1 MKRKLL
7 LVTLAA
13 ALMLTA
19 CGGNEKSD
27 STAET
32 TAATEAEATPEAE
45 AEDTG
50 AETGDTETETGDTE
64 TETED
69 TEAETEDTAAAA
81 EGEYVKGTSTET
93 GFESEWLGLRY
104 TAPEGMVMSTEEEL
118 NEVMGM
124 GQEMLSEDFSE
135 LQLEYA
141 KMASVYEM
149 MSKNEAGTT
158 NIIVTVE
165 KLPSSNFSV
174 EDYAEAIKTN
184 LKAVTTVVYTIADD
198 LETVSVGGSDF
209 TKITAQADYSG
220 VNMHQDYYVRVIGD
234 RAVSM
239 ALTYVDETASEAEA
253 IINAF
258 EAY

>member
-13 ALMLTA
+13 AVMLTA
-19 CGGNEKSD
+19 CGGKEKSD

-32 TAATEAEATPEAE
+32 TTVTEAEATPEAV

-50 AETGDTETETGDTE
+50 AETDDTEAETGDTE
-64 TETED
+64 
-69 TEAETEDTAAAA
+69 AETGDTAAA
-81 EGEYVKGTSTET
+81 GDYVKGTSTET

-184 LKAVTTVVYTIADD
+184 LKAVTTIAYTISDD

>member
-13 ALMLTA
+13 AVMLTA
-19 CGGNEKSD
+19 CGGKEKSD

-32 TAATEAEATPEAE
+32 TTTTEAEATPEAA

-50 AETGDTETETGDTE
+50 AETGDTETETEDAAADA
-64 TETED
+64 ED
-69 TEAETEDTAAAA
+69 TAAA

-141 KMASVYEM
+141 KMSSVYEM

-184 LKAVTTVVYTIADD
+184 LKAVTTITYTISDD

>member
-13 ALMLTA
+13 AVMLTA
-19 CGGNEKSD
+19 CGGKEKSD

-32 TAATEAEATPEAE
+32 TTTTEAEATPEAA

-50 AETGDTETETGDTE
+50 AETGDTEAETGDTE
-64 TETED
+64 AETGD
-69 TEAETEDTAAAA
+69 TEAETGDTAAA
-81 EGEYVKGTSTET
+81 GDYVKGTSTET

-141 KMASVYEM
+141 KMSSVYEM

-184 LKAVTTVVYTIADD
+184 LKAVTTIAYTISDD

>member
-13 ALMLTA
+13 AVMLTA
-19 CGGNEKSD
+19 CGGKEKSN

-32 TAATEAEATPEAE
+32 TTTTEAEATPEAA

-50 AETGDTETETGDTE
+50 AETGDTEAETGDTE
-64 TETED
+64 
-69 TEAETEDTAAAA
+69 AETGDTAAA
-81 EGEYVKGTSTET
+81 GDYVKGTSTET

-141 KMASVYEM
+141 KMSSVYEM

-184 LKAVTTVVYTIADD
+184 LKAVTTIAYTISDD

>member
-13 ALMLTA
+13 AVMLTA
-19 CGGNEKSD
+19 CGGKEKSD

-32 TAATEAEATPEAE
+32 TTTTEAEATPEAA

-50 AETGDTETETGDTE
+50 AETGDTETET
-64 TETED
+64 ED
-69 TEAETEDTAAAA
+69 AAADAEDTAAT

-141 KMASVYEM
+141 KMSSVYEM

-184 LKAVTTVVYTIADD
+184 LKAVTTIAYTISDD

>member
-13 ALMLTA
+13 AVMLTA
-19 CGGNEKSD
+19 CGGKEKSD

-32 TAATEAEATPEAE
+32 TTTTEAEATPEAA

-50 AETGDTETETGDTE
+50 AETGDTETETEDAAADA
-64 TETED
+64 ED
-69 TEAETEDTAAAA
+69 TAAA

-141 KMASVYEM
+141 KMSSVYEM

-184 LKAVTTVVYTIADD
+184 LKAVTTIAYTISDD

>member
-13 ALMLTA
+13 AVMLTA
-19 CGGNEKSD
+19 CGGKEKSD

-32 TAATEAEATPEAE
+32 TTTTEAEATPEAA

-50 AETGDTETETGDTE
+50 AETGDTETETEDAAAE
-64 TETED
+64 AED
-69 TEAETEDTAAAA
+69 TAAA

-141 KMASVYEM
+141 KMSSVYEM

-184 LKAVTTVVYTIADD
+184 LKAVTTITYTISDD

>member
-13 ALMLTA
+13 AVMLTA
-19 CGGNEKSD
+19 CGGKEKSD

-32 TAATEAEATPEAE
+32 TTTTEAEATPEAA

-50 AETGDTETETGDTE
+50 AETGDTETETEDAAADAE
-64 TETED
+64 AED
-69 TEAETEDTAAAA
+69 TAAA

-141 KMASVYEM
+141 KMSSVYEM

-184 LKAVTTVVYTIADD
+184 LKAVTTIAYTISDD